1 MNVSRAVGRAL
12 GELGVDRVFGLMG
25 SGNLTLTNALRE
37 AGAPLVAARHEGG
50 ATSMADGYARVTGRV
65 GVVSVHQG
73 PGFTNTVTGLTEA
86 AKARTPLLLLAA
98 DTPAAALRSN
108 FRVDQAAIAQSV
120 GAVVERVH
128 GPDSAVAD
136 ATRALARAR
145 VERRAVVLL
154 LPIDLQAMDAADGG
168 AAVPPPGD
176 WAPPAPAPGAV
187 AQAAE
192 LLAGARRPALIAGR
206 GAVRSGAG
214 PAVRALAERCGALL
228 ATSAAANGL
237 FGDDPFAL
245 GISGGFASS
254 TAAELLAESDVIVAF
269 GASLNAWTT
278 RQGRLVAGAR
288 LVHVDAEPAAIG
300 GHQPVDV
307 GIVGDARGTAEAL
320 ALALEGRRDG
330 EPGRRVPAVAER
342 IAAGR
347 WSLEPFED
355 RAPEGRVDPRAFTI
369 ALDDVLPPERTVVVD
384 SGHFMGFPSEYLSVP
399 DPAGFVFPQAFQC
412 VGLGLSAAIGA
423 ALGRPDRLTVA
434 CLGDGG
440 LLLALQ
446 ELDTLARLALPMLVV
461 VYDDAAYGAEV
472 HHFREL
478 GEAVDLAQFPD
489 TDLAAMARGAGCEA
503 LTIRALAD
511 LDGVREWLGRRAGP
525 LLVDV
530 KVDPDVVADW
540 LAEAFRSH

>member
-25 SGNLTLTNALRE
+25 SGNLTLTNGLRE

-50 ATSMADGYARVTGRV
+50 ATSMADGYARVTGKV

-73 PGFTNTVTGLTEA
+73 PGFTNTVTALAEA

-108 FRVDQAAIAQSV
+108 FRVDQAAIAESV

-128 GPDSAVAD
+128 GPASAVAD

-154 LPIDLQAMDAADGG
+154 LPIDVQALDVGEGG

-176 WAPPAPAPGAV
+176 WPLPAPAPVAV
-187 AQAAE
+187 ARAAE
-192 LLAGARRPALIAGR
+192 LLAGAERPALIAGR
-206 GAVRSGAG
+206 GAVRAGAG
-214 PAVRALAERCGALL
+214 PALRALAERSGALL
-228 ATSAAANGL
+228 ATSAPANGL
-237 FGDDPFAL
+237 FAGDPYAV
-245 GISGGFASS
+245 GISGGFATSLG
-254 TAAELLAESDVIVAF
+254 AELLAESDVVVAF
-269 GASLNAWTT
+269 GASLNQWTT
-278 RQGRLVAGAR
+278 RQGKLVAGAR
-288 LVHVDAEPAAIG
+288 LVQVDCEPGAIG
-300 GHQPVDV
+300 GHRPVDV
-307 GIVGDARGTAEAL
+307 GIVGDARAAAEAL
-320 ALALEGRRDG
+320 TAALGDRPANGGARRTP
-330 EPGRRVPAVAER
+330 ETAQR

-347 WSLEPFED
+347 WRDEPFED

-369 ALDDVLPPERTVVVD
+369 ALDELLPADRTVVVD
-384 SGHFMGFPSEYLSVP
+384 SGHFMGFPSEYLAVP
-399 DPAGFVFPQAFQC
+399 DPVGFVFPQAFQC
-412 VGLGLSAAIGA
+412 VGLGLSTAIGA

-446 ELDTLARLALPMLVV
+446 ELDTLARLALPVLVV

-478 GEAVDLAQFPD
+478 GEPVDLAQFPD
-489 TDLAAMARGAGCEA
+489 TDLAAMARGAGCQGHTVRG
-503 LTIRALAD
+503 LGD
-511 LDGVREWLGRRAGP
+511 LDAIGSWLERRDGP
-525 LLVDV
+525 LVVDV

-540 LAEAFRSH
+540 LAEAFQSH